1 MLLLSFKLFTMFHF
15 AYCFAIMFSSHFLS
29 LRKDLMLLR
38 RRSTEAMEKMKFY
51 LWDILYVWKAM
62 HPKIRIIQDHSQA
75 KSRSL
80 QNRILML
87 HPGTGIHSHL
97 LYPTPPNLLLLPTVL
112 LAHITS
118 YVSYYNLLT
127 NTTLRPFNVQPKN
140 LHSSTLILIR
150 PLLILASTPFP
161 FFHRLHAFSW
171 TTGCDQLQGPIKLF
185 PFGWFIIL
193 PDHPLSSFTY
203 FFTLCASP

>member
-1 MLLLSFKLFTMFHF
+1 
-15 AYCFAIMFSSHFLS
+15 
-29 LRKDLMLLR
+29 
-38 RRSTEAMEKMKFY
+38 
-51 LWDILYVWKAM
+51 M

-87 HPGTGIHSHL
+87 HPETGIHFHL
-97 LYPTPPNLLLLPTVL
+97 LYPTPPNLLLLPKGL

-127 NTTLRPFNVQPKN
+127 NTTLRPFNVQPEN